1 MKVDKK
7 YILGAVGWLTGFL
20 VYNLILFVLIGN
32 WQMTPSFWCSYIFV
46 LVAFLM
52 QILVTCLTYGR
63 QGVRPRDLFLGYP
76 ISRSAAVYLVVALI
90 AGTVIMLIPSCDVK
104 LAFVIQILILAV
116 EVIFLVSGLIA
127 KDHAEKMEEHESRK
141 VFFVRDL
148 MSDVQGYALSVKDET
163 VKKEMMALAEDL
175 RYSDPMSHEALSS
188 LEQFI
193 AERVAYIGSCVRA
206 GRETEAWQACVLVR
220 NQLKERNMK
229 CKILK

>member
-63 QGVRPRDLFLGYP
+63 EGIRPRDLFLGYP
-76 ISRSAAVYLVVALI
+76 ISCSAAVYLVVELI
-90 AGTVIMLIPSCDVK
+90 AGTVIMLIPACDVK
-104 LAFVIQILILAV
+104 LAFIIQILILAV

-127 KDHAEKMEEHESRK
+127 KDHAEKMEETENQK
-141 VFFVRDL
+141 VFFVRNL
-148 MSDVQGYALSVKDET
+148 MTDVQGYALSVKDET
-163 VKKEMMALAEDL
+163 VKKEMLSLAEDL

-193 AERVAYIGSCVRA
+193 AERIAYIGSCVRA

>member
-63 QGVRPRDLFLGYP
+63 EGVKPRDLFLGYP

-141 VFFVRDL
+141 VFFCARF
-148 MSDVQGYALSVKDET
+148 DE
-163 VKKEMMALAEDL
+163 
-175 RYSDPMSHEALSS
+175 R
-188 LEQFI
+188 
-193 AERVAYIGSCVRA
+193 CA
-206 GRETEAWQACVLVR
+206 GVCSE
-220 NQLKERNMK
+220 
-229 CKILK
+229 CKR